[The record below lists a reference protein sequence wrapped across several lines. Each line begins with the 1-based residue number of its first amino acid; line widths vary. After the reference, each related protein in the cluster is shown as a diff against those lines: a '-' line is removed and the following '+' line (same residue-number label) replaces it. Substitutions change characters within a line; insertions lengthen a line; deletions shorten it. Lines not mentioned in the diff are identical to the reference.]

1 MYKFY
6 KILLLLLSLSSII
19 LAGEKKV
26 LVEIFTNAHCP
37 LCPPSHSAI
46 DQYLQTS
53 NADKI
58 EYIYYHMA
66 FPYNT
71 DQLYQHNKSDSE
83 NKNNFY
89 GPYSSTPKAFF
100 NGIKKA
106 NNYSGWASELDG
118 LVAEDSK
125 FDLSV
130 TGTAGDSN
138 FTITATVTK
147 TAEINKNDL
156 TINFVVVEDINNY
169 TGQNGVSDNKNVM
182 RKIVNPIGDPFEIG
196 LNETKELSA
205 TLEFNSVWNKDNV
218 KIVVFVQSS
227 SSKEVFQTSSITYNE
242 LEVTGIENKKNVSSN
257 FILEQNYP
265 NPFNPSTTIQYSIP
279 SSFNSHFTSDH
290 HRGQNGNTASFVTLK
305 VYDVIGNEVATL
317 VNGNKASGIYT
328 VNFNGSNLTSGIYY
342 YTLSAGNFS
351 ATKKLIL
358 LK

>member
-1 MYKFY
+1 MHKFY
-6 KILLLLLSLSSII
+6 KIFLLFLSLSSII

-130 TGTAGDSN
+130 IVTAGDSN

-182 RKIVNPIGDPFEIG
+182 RKIANPIGDPFEIS
-196 LNETKELSA
+196 LNETKELFT
-205 TLEFNSVWNKDNV
+205 TLKFNSAWNKDNV
-218 KIVVFVQSS
+218 KIVAFVQSS
-227 SSKEVFQTSSITYNE
+227 SSKEVFQSASITYNE
-242 LEVTGIENKKNVSSN
+242 LGVTDINDKGIVPEK
-257 FILEQNYP
+257 FILKQNYP
-265 NPFNPSTTIQYSIP
+265 NPFNPTTTIQYSIP
-279 SSFNSHFTSDH
+279 KVT
-290 HRGQNGNTASFVTLK
+290 GQNFSSRQVQLK
-305 VYDVIGNEVATL
+305 VYNILGNEVAKL
-317 VNGNKASGIYT
+317 VDENKPAGTYS
-328 VNFNGSNLTSGIYY
+328 VNFDASHLTSGIYF
-342 YTLSAGNFS
+342 YTLSVGNFS
-351 ATKKLIL
+351 DTKKLIL